1 MKRYCKD
8 IDITDKSFISL
19 AVHDCLSDKYTRGD
33 TLRMFASYSNLS
45 PNMICRMIKTYGK
58 LTVLPIIEWIIDD
71 MRDELIEQK
80 LVLKPIRYVKR
91 MDNSSRKIR
100 NIGIQ
105 DVKQQLYDYIAV
117 YALRP
122 ILKRIGEFQVA
133 SIKKRGQKYG
143 TRFIRRWLRNKSL
156 RYAGKAD
163 VRKCYESISQDKLIL
178 FLRKY
183 IANQPILWLVETL
196 IRTFKQ
202 GLSIGSYL
210 SQFLCNLYISQVYH
224 YMAESDNLF
233 KTRKHKNG
241 TIEKIHLIKHQI
253 FFMDDILIPGTNKKD
268 VDKAMKL
275 MVQKFEEL
283 GLEIKPDK
291 IIYKVKLEDRKKNDG
306 EFIDMMGVK
315 IYRYHVTIRKRVFK
329 KIRRT
334 YMRLWKIIK
343 THKFIPL
350 YLARKAISY
359 FGNIKNTDSFKVRKK
374 YHVAKIF
381 KICKKVVSNYD
392 KSKIQCKTATC

>member
-1 MKRYCKD
+1 
-8 IDITDKSFISL
+8 
-19 AVHDCLSDKYTRGD
+19 
-33 TLRMFASYSNLS
+33 
-45 PNMICRMIKTYGK
+45 
-58 LTVLPIIEWIIDD
+58 
-71 MRDELIEQK
+71 
-80 LVLKPIRYVKR
+80 
-91 MDNSSRKIR
+91 
-100 NIGIQ
+100 
-105 DVKQQLYDYIAV
+105 
-117 YALRP
+117 
-122 ILKRIGEFQVA
+122 
-133 SIKKRGQKYG
+133 
-143 TRFIRRWLRNKSL
+143 
-156 RYAGKAD
+156 
-163 VRKCYESISQDKLIL
+163 
-178 FLRKY
+178 
-183 IANQPILWLVETL
+183 
-196 IRTFKQ
+196 
-202 GLSIGSYL
+202 
-210 SQFLCNLYISQVYH
+210 
-224 YMAESDNLF
+224 MAESDNLF
-233 KTRKHKNG
+233 KARKHKNG

-253 FFMDDILIPGTNKKD
+253 FFMDDILILGTNKKD

-374 YHVAKIF
+374 YHVDKIF

>member
-156 RYAGKAD
+156 RYA
-163 VRKCYESISQDKLIL
+163 E
-178 FLRKY
+178 
-183 IANQPILWLVETL
+183 
-196 IRTFKQ
+196 KQ
-202 GLSIGSYL
+202 MYV
-210 SQFLCNLYISQVYH
+210 N
-224 YMAESDNLF
+224 
-233 KTRKHKNG
+233 
-241 TIEKIHLIKHQI
+241 
-253 FFMDDILIPGTNKKD
+253 
-268 VDKAMKL
+268 AMK
-275 MVQKFEEL
+275 V
-283 GLEIKPDK
+283 
-291 IIYKVKLEDRKKNDG
+291 
-306 EFIDMMGVK
+306 
-315 IYRYHVTIRKRVFK
+315 
-329 KIRRT
+329 
-334 YMRLWKIIK
+334 
-343 THKFIPL
+343 
-350 YLARKAISY
+350 
-359 FGNIKNTDSFKVRKK
+359 
-374 YHVAKIF
+374 
-381 KICKKVVSNYD
+381 
-392 KSKIQCKTATC
+392 